1 MGPHHRDDQRGSL
14 HFFEDSQIDRLAQAE
29 LYCIQL
35 AKVKLVHPY
44 SSPASNFEK
53 NSMTK
58 ASDRAYEAIRSMI
71 LSGELS
77 SGDALREEALAQA
90 CGVSRTPIR
99 EALRQLEADLLVRRT
114 QSQRS
119 YVADWSLDDV
129 ADAFELRAMLEG
141 YAALRAAQRITDEG
155 IGRLK
160 SCNKAIYAAVSKPSP
175 DVDTFLE
182 RNREFHAIVLDAAGS
197 PRLTNL
203 LTALI
208 EQPVVW
214 RTAHHYDPQAFKSSH
229 DEHADLVSAFERRD
243 GPWAKSIMEG
253 HIRRAFHAYCDAH
266 KGMKELKKGA
276 A

>member
-1 MGPHHRDDQRGSL
+1 
-14 HFFEDSQIDRLAQAE
+14 
-29 LYCIQL
+29 
-35 AKVKLVHPY
+35 
-44 SSPASNFEK
+44 
-53 NSMTK
+53 MTK
-58 ASDRAYEAIRSMI
+58 ASDRAYDAIRGMI

-77 SGDALREEALAQA
+77 SGDPLREEALAQA

-114 QSQRS
+114 ESQRS

-141 YAALRAAQRITDEG
+141 HAARRAAERITDDV
-155 IGRLK
+155 IGELK
-160 SCNKAIYAAVSKPSP
+160 RYNNAIFTAISKSQP
-175 DVDTFLE
+175 DVAAFLDH
-182 RNREFHAIVLDAAGS
+182 NREFHALILDTAGS
-197 PRLTNL
+197 PRLKNL

-214 RTAHHYDPQAFKSSH
+214 RTAHNYDPKAFECSH
-229 DEHADLVSAFERRD
+229 SEHADLIAAFERRD
-243 GPWAKSIMEG
+243 GPWAESIMAG

-266 KGMKELKKGA
+266 KGMKRLERGA